1 MKVKAFGIA
10 KEILGNSSINIETG
24 KVLTVGQLKDYLFE
38 NYPEMVKLKTM
49 AIAVN
54 QSYASD
60 EMLITEEDAEIVIIP
75 PVSGG

>member
-1 MKVKAFGIA
+1 MRVKAFGIA
-10 KEILGNSSINIETG
+10 KEILGNSSIYIEPN
-24 KVLTVGQLKDYLFE
+24 TVTTVRELKAYLYE
-38 NYPEMVKLKTM
+38 RYPEMLHLKTM

-60 EMLITEEDAEIVIIP
+60 EMLITEDAEIVIIP

>member
-1 MKVKAFGIA
+1 MRVKAFGIA
-10 KEILGNSSINIETG
+10 KEILGNSSIEIEPDT
-24 KVLTVGQLKDYLFE
+24 VLTVGQLKDYLFE

-54 QSYASD
+54 QSYATD
-60 EMLITEEDAEIVIIP
+60 EMLLTEGAEIVIIP

>member
-10 KEILGNSSINIETG
+10 KEILGNSSINIEPDT
-24 KVLTVGQLKDYLFE
+24 VLSVGQLKDYLFE

-60 EMLITEEDAEIVIIP
+60 EMLITEDAEIVIIP

>member
-1 MKVKAFGIA
+1 MRVKAFGIA
-10 KEILGNSSINIETG
+10 KEILGNSSIEIEPDT
-24 KVLTVGQLKDYLFE
+24 VLTVGQLKDYLFE

-60 EMLITEEDAEIVIIP
+60 EMLITEDAEIVIIP

>member
-10 KEILGNSSINIETG
+10 KEILGNSSIEIEPDT
-24 KVLTVGQLKDYLFE
+24 VLTVGQLKDYLFE

-60 EMLITEEDAEIVIIP
+60 EMLITEDAEVVIIP

>member
-10 KEILGNSSINIETG
+10 KEILGNSSIEIEPDT
-24 KVLTVGQLKDYLFE
+24 VLTVGQLKDYLFE

-60 EMLITEEDAEIVIIP
+60 EMLLTEDAEIVIIP

>member
-10 KEILGNSSINIETG
+10 KEILGNSSIHIEPD

-38 NYPEMVKLKTM
+38 HYPDMVKLKTM

-54 QSYASD
+54 QSYAPD
-60 EMLITEEDAEIVIIP
+60 EMFLTEDAEIVIIP

>member
-10 KEILGNSSINIETG
+10 KEILGNSSINIEPD
-24 KVLTVGQLKDYLFE
+24 KVLTVGHLKDYLFE

-60 EMLITEEDAEIVIIP
+60 EMLLTEDAEIVIIP

>member
-1 MKVKAFGIA
+1 MGIA
-10 KEILGNSSINIETG
+10 LAKSG
-24 KVLTVGQLKDYLFE
+24 KDYLFE

-54 QSYASD
+54 QSYATD
-60 EMLITEEDAEIVIIP
+60 DTNLTEGAEIVIIP

>member
-10 KEILGNSSINIETG
+10 KEILGNSSINIEPD

-60 EMLITEEDAEIVIIP
+60 EMLITEDAEVVIIP

>member
-10 KEILGNSSINIETG
+10 KEILGNSSINIEPD
-24 KVLTVGQLKDYLFE
+24 KVLSVGQLKDYLFE

-60 EMLITEEDAEIVIIP
+60 EMLLTEDAEIVIIP

>member
-1 MKVKAFGIA
+1 
-10 KEILGNSSINIETG
+10 
-24 KVLTVGQLKDYLFE
+24 LKDYLFE

-60 EMLITEEDAEIVIIP
+60 EMLLTEDAEIVIIP

>member
-1 MKVKAFGIA
+1 MRVKAFGIA
-10 KEILGNSSINIETG
+10 KEILGNSSIYIEPDT
-24 KVLTVGQLKDYLFE
+24 VLTVGQLKDYLFE
-38 NYPEMVKLKTM
+38 NYPEMLKLKTM

-60 EMLITEEDAEIVIIP
+60 EMLLTESAEIVIIP

>member
-10 KEILGNSSINIETG
+10 KEILGNSSINIEPDT
-24 KVLTVGQLKDYLFE
+24 VLTVGQLKDYLFE
-38 NYPEMVKLKTM
+38 NYPEMVKLKTI

-60 EMLITEEDAEIVIIP
+60 EMLITEDAEIVIIP

>member
-10 KEILGNSSINIETG
+10 KEILGNSSINIEPD

-60 EMLITEEDAEIVIIP
+60 EMLLTEDAEIVIIP

>member
-1 MKVKAFGIA
+1 MKIKAFGIA
-10 KEILGNSSINIETG
+10 KEILGNSSIEIEPDT
-24 KVLTVGQLKDYLFE
+24 VLTVGQLKEYLFE

-54 QSYASD
+54 QSYATD
-60 EMLITEEDAEIVIIP
+60 EMLLTEGAEIVIIP

>member
-10 KEILGNSSINIETG
+10 REILGNSSLFIEPDT
-24 KVLTVGQLKDYLFE
+24 VSTVGELKAFLNE
-38 NYPEMVKLKTM
+38 KYPDRMKLKTM
-49 AIAVN
+49 AIAVD

-60 EMLITEEDAEIVIIP
+60 EVNLTEDAEIVIIP

>member
-1 MKVKAFGIA
+1 MRVKAFGIA
-10 KEILGNSSINIETG
+10 KEILGNSSIDIEPDT
-24 KVLTVGQLKDYLFE
+24 VLTVGQLKEYLFE

-54 QSYASD
+54 QSYATD
-60 EMLITEEDAEIVIIP
+60 EMLLTEGAEIVIIP

>member
-1 MKVKAFGIA
+1 MRIKAFGIA
-10 KEILGNSSINIETG
+10 KEILGNSSIDIEPDT
-24 KVLTVGQLKDYLFE
+24 VLTVGQLKDYLFE
-38 NYPEMVKLKTM
+38 NYPEMIKLKTM

-60 EMLITEEDAEIVIIP
+60 EMLLTEGSEIVIIP

>member
-10 KEILGNSSINIETG
+10 REILGNSSLFIEPDT
-24 KVLTVGQLKDYLFE
+24 VSTVGELKAFLYE
-38 NYPEMVKLKTM
+38 KYPDMLKLKTL
-49 AIAVN
+49 AIAVD

-60 EMLITEEDAEIVIIP
+60 EVNLTEDAEIVIIP

>member
-1 MKVKAFGIA
+1 MRVKAFGIA
-10 KEILGNSSINIETG
+10 KEILGNSSIEIEPDT
-24 KVLTVGQLKDYLFE
+24 VLTVGQLKEYLFE

-54 QSYASD
+54 QSYATD
-60 EMLITEEDAEIVIIP
+60 EMLLTEGAEIVIIP

>member
-10 KEILGNSSINIETG
+10 KEILGNSSIEIEPDT
-24 KVLTVGQLKDYLFE
+24 VLTVGQLKEYLFE

-60 EMLITEEDAEIVIIP
+60 EMLLTEDAEIVIIP

>member
-60 EMLITEEDAEIVIIP
+60 GMLITEDAEIVIIP

>member
-10 KEILGNSSINIETG
+10 KEILGNSSINIEPD
-24 KVLTVGQLKDYLFE
+24 KVLSVGQLKDYLFE

-60 EMLITEEDAEIVIIP
+60 EMLITEDAEIVIIP

>member
-10 KEILGNSSINIETG
+10 REILGNSSLFIEPDT
-24 KVLTVGQLKDYLFE
+24 VSTVGELKAFLYE
-38 NYPEMVKLKTM
+38 KYPYMLKLKTM
-49 AIAVN
+49 AIAVD

-60 EMLITEEDAEIVIIP
+60 EVNLTEDAEIVIIP

>member
-1 MKVKAFGIA
+1 MRVKAFGIA
-10 KEILGNSSINIETG
+10 KEILGNSSLDIEPDT
-24 KVLTVGQLKDYLFE
+24 VLTVGQLKDYLFE
-38 NYPEMVKLKTM
+38 NYPEMIKLKTM

-60 EMLITEEDAEIVIIP
+60 EMLLTEGSEIVIIP

>member
-10 KEILGNSSINIETG
+10 REILGNSSLFIEPDTIS
-24 KVLTVGQLKDYLFE
+24 TVGELKAFLYE
-38 NYPEMVKLKTM
+38 KYPEMLKLKTM

-60 EMLITEEDAEIVIIP
+60 DVNLTEDAEIVIIP

>member
-1 MKVKAFGIA
+1 
-10 KEILGNSSINIETG
+10 
-24 KVLTVGQLKDYLFE
+24 
-38 NYPEMVKLKTM
+38 MVKLKTM

-60 EMLITEEDAEIVIIP
+60 EMLITEDAEIVIIP

>member
-1 MKVKAFGIA
+1 MKIKAFGIA
-10 KEILGNSSINIETG
+10 KEILGNSSIEIEPDT
-24 KVLTVGQLKDYLFE
+24 VLTVGQLKDYLFE

-60 EMLITEEDAEIVIIP
+60 EMLLTEDAEIVIIP

>member
-10 KEILGNSSINIETG
+10 REILGNSSLFIEPDT
-24 KVLTVGQLKDYLFE
+24 VSTVGELKAFLYE
-38 NYPEMVKLKTM
+38 KYPDMLKLKTM
-49 AIAVN
+49 AIAVD

-60 EMLITEEDAEIVIIP
+60 EVNLTEDAEIVIIP

>member
-1 MKVKAFGIA
+1 MRVKAFGIA
-10 KEILGNSSINIETG
+10 KEILGNSSINIEPD

-60 EMLITEEDAEIVIIP
+60 EMLLTEDAEIVIIP

>member
-10 KEILGNSSINIETG
+10 KEILGNSSINIEPD

-54 QSYASD
+54 QSYASA
-60 EMLITEEDAEIVIIP
+60 EMLLTEDAEIVIIP

>member
-10 KEILGNSSINIETG
+10 KEILGNSSINIEPDT
-24 KVLTVGQLKDYLFE
+24 VLSVGQLKDYLFE

-60 EMLITEEDAEIVIIP
+60 EMLLTEDAEIVIIP

>member
-10 KEILGNSSINIETG
+10 KDILGNSSINIEIE
-24 KVLTVGQLKDYLFE
+24 KALTVGQLKEYLFE
-38 NYPEMVKLKTM
+38 NYPQMHKLKTM

-60 EMLITEEDAEIVIIP
+60 EMPLTEESEIVIIP

>member
-10 KEILGNSSINIETG
+10 KEILGNSSINIEPD
-24 KVLTVGQLKDYLFE
+24 KVLTVSQLKDYLFE

-60 EMLITEEDAEIVIIP
+60 EMLLTEDAEIVIIP

>member
-10 KEILGNSSINIETG
+10 KEILGNSSINIEPD

-60 EMLITEEDAEIVIIP
+60 EMLITEDAEIVIIP

>member
-1 MKVKAFGIA
+1 MRVKAFGIA
-10 KEILGNSSINIETG
+10 KEILGNSSIDIEPDT
-24 KVLTVGQLKDYLFE
+24 VLTVGQLKDYLFE

-54 QSYASD
+54 QSYATD
-60 EMLITEEDAEIVIIP
+60 EMLLTEGAEIVIIP